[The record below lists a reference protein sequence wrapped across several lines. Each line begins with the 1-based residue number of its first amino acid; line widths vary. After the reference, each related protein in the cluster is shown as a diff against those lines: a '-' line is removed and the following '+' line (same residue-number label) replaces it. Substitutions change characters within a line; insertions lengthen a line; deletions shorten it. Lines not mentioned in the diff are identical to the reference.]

1 MIEGKKNIVIFA
13 SGTGSNFVS
22 IYNHIDKGSINARIA
37 LLISN
42 NPNCG
47 AIKFANSN
55 NISTSIIKKD
65 VLKDSSKYQDFLLEE
80 ILKVEADLIV
90 LAGFL
95 KIIPKEVIAKYEKKI
110 LNIHPSLL
118 PKFGGKG
125 YYGDKVHKAVIESR
139 DDFTGA
145 TVHFVNAKYDEGP
158 IVFQKKVKVN
168 FDDDV
173 NTISKKVL
181 KIEHEILP
189 FTVKAFCENKISW
202 KDNKPLII
210 GS

>member
-65 VLKDSSKYQDFLLEE
+65 MLKDSSKYQDFLLEE

-125 YYGDKVHKAVIESR
+125 YYGDKVHKAVIESG

>member
-1 MIEGKKNIVIFA
+1 M
-13 SGTGSNFVS
+13 
-22 IYNHIDKGSINARIA
+22 
-37 LLISN
+37 ISN

-65 VLKDSSKYQDFLLEE
+65 MLKDSSKYQDFLLEE

>member
-22 IYNHIDKGSINARIA
+22 IYNHIDKGSINAKIA

-65 VLKDSSKYQDFLLEE
+65 MLKDSSKYQDFLLEE

-125 YYGDKVHKAVIESR
+125 YYGDRVHKAVIESG

-145 TVHFVNAKYDEGP
+145 TVHFVNSKYDEGP

>member
-65 VLKDSSKYQDFLLEE
+65 MLKDSSKYQDFLLEE

-125 YYGDKVHKAVIESR
+125 YYGDKVHKAVIESGE
-139 DDFTGA
+139 DFTGA

>member
-1 MIEGKKNIVIFA
+1 MIEGTKNIVVFA

-80 ILKVEADLIV
+80 ILKV
-90 LAGFL
+90 
-95 KIIPKEVIAKYEKKI
+95 
-110 LNIHPSLL
+110 
-118 PKFGGKG
+118 
-125 YYGDKVHKAVIESR
+125 
-139 DDFTGA
+139 
-145 TVHFVNAKYDEGP
+145 
-158 IVFQKKVKVN
+158 
-168 FDDDV
+168 
-173 NTISKKVL
+173 
-181 KIEHEILP
+181 
-189 FTVKAFCENKISW
+189 
-202 KDNKPLII
+202 
-210 GS
+210 

>member
-1 MIEGKKNIVIFA
+1 MIEGTKNIVIFA

-22 IYNHIDKGSINARIA
+22 IYNHIDKGDINARIA

-47 AIKFANSN
+47 AIKFANLN
-55 NISTSIIKKD
+55 NIPTSIINND
-65 VLKDSSKYQDFLLEE
+65 LFNDRYKYQDFLLEE
-80 ILKVEADLIV
+80 ILKVKADLIV
-90 LAGFL
+90 LAGYL
-95 KIIPKEVIAKYEKKI
+95 KIIPEEVIANYENKI

-125 YYGDKVHKAVIESR
+125 YYGEKVHKAVIESG
-139 DDFTGA
+139 DGFTGA

-158 IVFQKKVKVN
+158 IIYQKKVEVN
-168 FDDDV
+168 YDDDV
-173 NTISKKVL
+173 DTISKKVL

-189 FTVKAFCENKISW
+189 LTVKAFCENKISW

>member
-1 MIEGKKNIVIFA
+1 MDDMKNIVIFA

-22 IYNHIDKGSINARIA
+22 IYNHIVRGGIEAKIVLLVSNKGD
-37 LLISN
+37 
-42 NPNCG
+42 CG
-47 AIKFANSN
+47 AIKFANLHDIPTSV
-55 NISTSIIKKD
+55 ISKD
-65 VLKDSSKYQDFLLEE
+65 KLADPIQYQDFLLKE
-80 ILKVEADLIV
+80 LSTVKPDLIV
-90 LAGFL
+90 LAGYL
-95 KIIPKEVIAKYEKKI
+95 KIIPKEVIFKYENKI

-125 YYGDKVHKAVIESR
+125 FYGMKVHEAVIERGES
-139 DDFTGA
+139 FTGA

-158 IVFQKKVKVN
+158 IVIQKQIRV
-168 FDDDV
+168 DDDDACS
-173 NTISKKVL
+173 ISQKVL

-189 FTVKAFCENKISW
+189 FTVKAFCENRISW

>member
-1 MIEGKKNIVIFA
+1 MIDDMKNIVIFA

-22 IYNHIDKGSINARIA
+22 ICNHIDKGNINARIA

-42 NPNCG
+42 RPNCG
-47 AIKFANSN
+47 AVKFANSN
-55 NISTSIIKKD
+55 NITTSIIKND
-65 VLKDSSKYQDFLLEE
+65 VLEDSYKYQDFLLKE
-80 ILKVEADLIV
+80 ILKVKADLIV

-95 KIIPKEVIAKYEKKI
+95 KIIPEAVITKYEKKI

-125 YYGDKVHKAVIESR
+125 YYGDKVHKAVIKSG

-145 TVHFVNAKYDEGP
+145 TVHYVNSKYDEGP

-168 FDDDV
+168 LDDDV

-202 KDNKPLII
+202 NNNKPLIT

>member
-22 IYNHIDKGSINARIA
+22 IYNHIEKGSINARIA

-42 NPNCG
+42 RPNCG

-65 VLKDSSKYQDFLLEE
+65 MLKDSSKYQDFLLEE

-125 YYGDKVHKAVIESR
+125 YYGDKVHKAVIESGE
-139 DDFTGA
+139 DFTGA

>member
-1 MIEGKKNIVIFA
+1 M
-13 SGTGSNFVS
+13 
-22 IYNHIDKGSINARIA
+22 
-37 LLISN
+37 
-42 NPNCG
+42 
-47 AIKFANSN
+47 
-55 NISTSIIKKD
+55 
-65 VLKDSSKYQDFLLEE
+65 
-80 ILKVEADLIV
+80 
-90 LAGFL
+90 
-95 KIIPKEVIAKYEKKI
+95 
-110 LNIHPSLL
+110 
-118 PKFGGKG
+118 
-125 YYGDKVHKAVIESR
+125 
-139 DDFTGA
+139 
-145 TVHFVNAKYDEGP
+145 HFVNSKYDEGP

>member
-65 VLKDSSKYQDFLLEE
+65 MLKDSSKYQDFLLEE

>member
-22 IYNHIDKGSINARIA
+22 IYNHIDKGSINAKIA

-65 VLKDSSKYQDFLLEE
+65 MLKDSSKYQDFLLEE

>member
-22 IYNHIDKGSINARIA
+22 IYNHIDKGSINAKIA

-55 NISTSIIKKD
+55 NISTSLIKKD
-65 VLKDSSKYQDFLLEE
+65 MLKDSSKYQDFLLKE

-125 YYGDKVHKAVIESR
+125 YYGDRVHKAVIESG

-145 TVHFVNAKYDEGP
+145 TVHFVNSKYDEGP

-168 FDDDV
+168 FDDDA

>member
-42 NPNCG
+42 SPNCG

-65 VLKDSSKYQDFLLEE
+65 MLKDSSKYEDFLLEE

-125 YYGDKVHKAVIESR
+125 YYGDKVHKAVIESGE
-139 DDFTGA
+139 DFTGA

>member
-22 IYNHIDKGSINARIA
+22 IYNHIEKGSINARIA

-42 NPNCG
+42 RPNCG

-65 VLKDSSKYQDFLLEE
+65 MLKDSSKYEDFLLEE

-125 YYGDKVHKAVIESR
+125 YYGDKVHKAVIESGE
-139 DDFTGA
+139 DFTGA